1 MDTVGAGT
9 PGYLI
14 GTLRDVD
21 YGEELQRYASEV
33 QATLIPYGGRFLV
46 RGSAPAVLE
55 GSWPVDGVVII
66 EFPSVL
72 HAQQWYASPAYQEI
86 RELRTRNATC
96 DLSIVEGLP
105 VG

>member
-14 GTLRDVD
+14 GTLRDVS
-21 YGEELQRYASEV
+21 YNEELQRYVSEI
-33 QATLIPYGGRFLV
+33 QATLIPYGGHFIV
-46 RGSAPAVLE
+46 RGSAPEMLE
-55 GSWPVDGVVII
+55 GTWSAEGVVII

-72 HAQQWYASPAYQEI
+72 NARQWYASPAYQEI

-96 DLSIVEGLP
+96 DLSIVEGLTT
-105 VG
+105 G